1 MIFIGVLTGLMS
13 GVALPIHML
22 LFGEIINRFVYH
34 QIATDSVRPL
44 LREFVMND
52 TLNTMNITFEDVTCT
67 RGTTDSIIANISG
80 GGEDVYL
87 CSSGEGGD
95 IFENVVDFICDPRDM
110 LLDEMVVFAYAYI
123 GIAVGVLVT
132 ALISNALL
140 NLSAYRQTRRM
151 RLAFFRNVL
160 HQEIGWFDTTDSAEL
175 STRLAE

>member
-1 MIFIGVLTGLMS
+1 MIFIGVVTGLMS
-13 GVALPIHML
+13 GVALPGHML
-22 LFGEIINRFVYH
+22 LFGEIINQFVYY
-34 QIATDSVRPL
+34 QVATDSVRPL

-52 TLNTMNITFEDVTCT
+52 TLNILNITFEDVTCT
-67 RGTTDSIIANISG
+67 RGITDSIIANISD

-87 CSSGEGGD
+87 CSGEEGGE
-95 IFENVVDFICDPRDM
+95 ILENVVDFICDPRDM
-110 LLDEMVVFAYAYI
+110 LLDEIAVFAYAYV